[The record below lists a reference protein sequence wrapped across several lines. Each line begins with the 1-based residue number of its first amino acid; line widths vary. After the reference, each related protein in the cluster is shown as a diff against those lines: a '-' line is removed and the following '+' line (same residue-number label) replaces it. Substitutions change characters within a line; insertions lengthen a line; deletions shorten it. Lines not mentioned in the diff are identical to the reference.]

1 MAVYLL
7 TIPYYTNTQDLHRA
21 QFLPFPVMLC
31 HRHIRVVQK
40 FKKLSETRATAPMI
54 ANLCMNDSKNRENA
68 EKLVQP
74 VTPHLCRYR
83 GN

>member
-1 MAVYLL
+1 MSGKKSRKEPRKEGKEEGAMMAALQKKTSL
-7 TIPYYTNTQDLHRA
+7 TG
-21 QFLPFPVMLC
+21 
-31 HRHIRVVQK
+31 VVQK
-40 FKKLSETRATAPMI
+40 FKKLSDTLATAHMI
-54 ANLCMNDSKNRENA
+54 ANLCINDSKNRENA